1 MTIKLSKTE
10 KIRVLNTR
18 DVVPVMQQIRK
29 RENKIDRN
37 KEHLWMV
44 CLDIDNRILMVELI
58 NMGSLRQ
65 TIADPLPVFSFTLQ
79 KEAVK
84 LILVHNHRDDSL
96 VPSQADYELASKMMS
111 VGAFVLVPVIEYLII
126 STSDYFSFLDSGLHV
141 KINKEKVDLTSNTPE
156 KTKVELKA
164 LKIQVEIGKK
174 KAKDAVLEAVSKRE
188 YQIVKNLHKQ
198 GLSIKQ
204 IVNATNLIENE
215 VRVIL
220 KG

>member
-1 MTIKLSKTE
+1 MSIKLNKAE
-10 KIRVLNTR
+10 KIRILNTR
-18 DVVPVMQQIRK
+18 DVVPVMQEIRK

-58 NMGSLRQ
+58 NMGSL
-65 TIADPLPVFSFTLQ
+65 THAIADPLPVFSFTLQ

-84 LILVHNHRDDSL
+84 IILVHNHRNDSL
-96 VPSQADYELASKMMS
+96 KPSAADYELASKMMS
-111 VGAFVLVPVIEYLII
+111 VGAFILVPVIEYIII
-126 STSDYFSFLDSGLHV
+126 SETDYFSFLDTGLHY
-141 KINKEKVDLTSNTPE
+141 KLDKKKVDLTSDAPD

-164 LKIQVEIGKK
+164 LKIEVEVGKK
-174 KAKDAVLEAVSKRE
+174 KAKDAVLEAVKKRE
-188 YQIVKNLHKQ
+188 HQIVKNLHKQ
-198 GLSIKQ
+198 GLSIRQ

-220 KG
+220 KN